1 MGIARNIAR
10 LVPNGS
16 GELPTANLQNAAI
29 TTAKIADA
37 AVVEADL
44 ANNIALP
51 GTGAVTVVRGT
62 SAQRPTSA
70 EGLLRFNTDKKT
82 IEGVLS
88 TQWSRDWQAMTM
100 APCFYGFGSIDASG
114 VNGWKAI
121 RVTPDF
127 QSGLAGSSSI
137 YNTANGTFQPNEE
150 GWYVLHFG
158 HGHNNGS
165 HGAYRIRMVHS
176 VFDNIGYFW
185 MPGGDHGTVT
195 AVSYFNGS
203 THSCQFLTYH
213 DNTNHPDDTSGRL
226 IYQAAFRII
235 GADN

>member
-51 GTGAVTVVRGT
+51 GTGAVTIVRGT
-62 SAQRPTSA
+62 TAQRPSSA
-70 EGLLRFNTDKKT
+70 EGLLRFNTTKKT

-88 TQWSRDWQAMTM
+88 TQWSRDWQPMTM
-100 APCFYGFGSIDASG
+100 APCMYGFNSRDTTG
-114 VNGWKAI
+114 VNGWKTI
-121 RVTPDF
+121 RVFEDF
-127 QSGLAGSSSI
+127 NCGINGSSV
-137 YNTANGTFQPNEE
+137 YNNSNGRITPNEE
-150 GWYVLHFG
+150 GWYLFVFG
-158 HGHNNGS
+158 HGHTNGS
-165 HGAYRIRMVHS
+165 HGNYRL
-176 VFDNIGYFW
+176 NIYHDTF
-185 MPGGDHGTVT
+185 GDIAALWQPNSDRTTIT
-195 AVSYFNGS
+195 AISYMNGS
-203 THSCQFLTYH
+203 THWVAPNVYH
-213 DNTNHPDDTSGRL
+213 DNTNHPDDNGGRV
-226 IYQAAFRII
+226 IFFGAFRIM